1 MSLTLPCLILSLPW
15 FSSVETTD
23 EKLCEQTGEAK
34 SSHFHCCWGLNPT
47 IPMVCIWCFGY
58 YFAVL
63 WEVQG
68 GRSLGLEEDAGKCF
82 KPIIR
87 SGIGLPSWLTPV
99 ELCTAPSNRFALR
112 DGKKTQEF
120 NRAKVSFHI
129 LFGAQKVLFHLRHL
143 ELV

>member
-1 MSLTLPCLILSLPW
+1 M
-15 FSSVETTD
+15 
-23 EKLCEQTGEAK
+23 
-34 SSHFHCCWGLNPT
+34 
-47 IPMVCIWCFGY
+47 
-58 YFAVL
+58 L
-63 WEVQG
+63 WEFQG
-68 GRSLGLEEDAGKCF
+68 GRSLGLEEDAAKCF

-112 DGKKTQEF
+112 DGKKSQEF